1 MVDMEYMEYMASVM
15 NHEKFVDHIV
25 LEKSQKKNNHL
36 LGFMDKLGFLK
47 KSRQDIMKKLITMGF
62 HTVQL
67 VQIKSAMEKGLTDK
81 QLAVLIDNNVPAEKM
96 KEIIELAVLENSR

>member
-1 MVDMEYMEYMASVM
+1 MVDMEYMVPIM

-25 LEKSQKKNNHL
+25 LEQSQKKDNHL
-36 LGFMDKLGFLK
+36 LGFTDKLGFLK

-62 HTVQL
+62 HTAQL

-81 QLAVLIDNNVPAEKM
+81 QLKELISNNVPAEKM
-96 KEIIELAVLENSR
+96 IELIELAVLENSK